1 MKTFGLFLLVVQI
14 SFMTTSNGT
23 PMGVNLDIEVPEE
36 CKGQGFCSVRPRGYD
51 AIEEKLNSILP
62 QHIIDLH
69 TRSSDLSDFYPDD
82 VADNCPSTITTQSVY
97 MYDHDSD
104 EADIIVQTKL
114 IPQQITEVKCDRQQ
128 MGNGDQCFMKMA
140 LNGVKTSCREQMAER
155 TLLVYDRRIDKI
167 RMKSY
172 NISVCCS
179 CHITTDL

>member
-1 MKTFGLFLLVVQI
+1 M
-14 SFMTTSNGT
+14 SNKYT
-23 PMGVNLDIEVPEE
+23 KI
-36 CKGQGFCSVRPRGYD
+36 F
-51 AIEEKLNSILP
+51 IF
-62 QHIIDLH
+62 
-69 TRSSDLSDFYPDD
+69 FYPYY
-82 VADNCPSTITTQSVY
+82 S
-97 MYDHDSD
+97 
-104 EADIIVQTKL
+104 
-114 IPQQITEVKCDRQQ
+114 RQQ